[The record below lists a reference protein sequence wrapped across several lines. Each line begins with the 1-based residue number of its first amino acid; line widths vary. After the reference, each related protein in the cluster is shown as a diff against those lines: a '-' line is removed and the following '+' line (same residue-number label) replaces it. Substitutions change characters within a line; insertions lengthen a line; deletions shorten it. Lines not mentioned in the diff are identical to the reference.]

1 VICIEGEV
9 TLGKSIVITGSTR
22 GIGYG
27 LADAFLARGC
37 SVTIN
42 GRSDEH
48 VQSALEDLTAKYGL
62 DHISGQSG
70 DVSHLETHEML
81 WHAAVARHGRV
92 DIWINNAGLGHP
104 VQPVW
109 DLPAETVYSVV
120 NVNLLGLIYGSQV
133 AIRGMLEQGHGQ
145 LYNMEGFGSNGRTR
159 TGLTVYGTTKA
170 AVRYLNKA
178 LVAESKDTPVQI
190 VALSPGMIITELLTG
205 QFEDDPEGLQEAKRV
220 FNILGDK
227 PETVTPWLA
236 DRVLAN
242 DRSGS
247 RIAWLTTPKI
257 MWRFATAPF
266 TKRDLFDESKE

>member
-1 VICIEGEV
+1 
-9 TLGKSIVITGSTR
+9 LGKSIVITGSTR

-27 LADAFLARGC
+27 LAGAFLSRGC

-42 GRSDEH
+42 GRSDER
-48 VQSALEDLTAKYGL
+48 VQEALEVLTATYGR
-62 DHISGQSG
+62 DHISGQPG
-70 DVSHLETHEML
+70 DVSHLETHELL
-81 WHAAVARHGRV
+81 WHAAVDRHDRV

-109 DLPAETVYSVV
+109 DLPTETVYSVV

-145 LYNMEGFGSNGRTR
+145 LCNMEGFGSNGRR
-159 TGLTVYGTTKA
+159 RIGLTIYGTTKA

-178 LVAESKDTPVQI
+178 LVEECNGTPVQI
-190 VALSPGMIITELLTG
+190 VALSPGIIITELLTG
-205 QFEDDPEGLQEAKRV
+205 QFEENPEGLQEAKRV

-242 DRSGS
+242 DKSGN

-257 MWRFATAPF
+257 LWRFATAPF
-266 TKRDLFDESKE
+266 TSRDLFGESKDWSRS